1 MEPKR
6 NTELLM
12 DTVCVVA
19 YDYVNNDGDS
29 NDFFDK
35 VRFLVHKYDEELQR
49 QALMIGGIPDVRTTE
64 SI

>member
-1 MEPKR
+1 MEHER

-49 QALMIGGIPDVRTTE
+49 QALMIGGEVCATSE
-64 SI
+64 S

>member
-1 MEPKR
+1 MDAKR

-49 QALMIGGIPDVRTTE
+49 QSLLMGGEMYATSE
-64 SI
+64 S

>member
-1 MEPKR
+1 MDAKR

-49 QALMIGGIPDVRTTE
+49 QSLLVGGEMYATSE
-64 SI
+64 S